1 MGDRRRER
9 AEATRGLLLRTAE
22 RLYAERG
29 LAAVSLRQIVEAAG
43 VGNNSALTY
52 HVGDRTGL
60 IRAIAHA
67 HAVDVGERMTTMMAA
82 ARHSTEPRDHI
93 AALILPYVRH
103 LSSLGHP
110 SWAARFSAQ
119 ITADPIYGDTVHDH
133 PALAAA
139 LDEAAAAVWS
149 HAPDLPDRDRAL
161 RTRMVR
167 LLVIHTCADEESTD
181 APDWPEIGES
191 LLDAATALILAA
203 PHRSSSLRSS

>member
-52 HVGDRTGL
+52 HVGDRTDL
-60 IRAIAHA
+60 IRAIAHE
-67 HAVDVGERMTTMMAA
+67 HAVDVGRRMAA
-82 ARHSTEPRDHI
+82 MVADARNSDEPRDHI
-93 AALILPYVRH
+93 AALILPYVQH
-103 LSSLGHP
+103 LASWGHP
-110 SWAARFSAQ
+110 GWSARFSAQ
-119 ITADPIYGDTVHDH
+119 ITADPVFGVTVQDH

-149 HAPDLPDRDRAL
+149 HAPALPERERAL

-167 LLVIHTCADEESTD
+167 LLVIHTCADEESGD
-181 APDWPEIGES
+181 APDWPEIGAS
-191 LLDAATALILAA
+191 LLDAVTGLVLAP
-203 PHRSSSLRSS
+203 PHRASSRRSS